1 MNEMGDIRLILGG
14 ARSGKSRFA
23 QTLAQQLGGDDVVF
37 VATAEPRDEEMSRR
51 ISLHHDTRNPRW
63 RTLEAA
69 TMVAQAIDAFEA
81 RPAVMLID
89 CLTLLV
95 SNVLFA
101 SGDEADANACEQAV
115 AKEVEQLLETCRRH
129 PGTTLFVSG
138 EVGLG
143 LVPES
148 AIGRLYR
155 DLLGSANQ
163 RVATHSSATY
173 LLVAGIPIDLKQL
186 ALQAEWQATWQGGS
200 TR

>member
-23 QTLAQQLGGDDVVF
+23 QTLAQQLGGDDVFF

-51 ISLHHDTRNPRW
+51 ISLHRDIRNPRW

-69 TMVAQAIDAFEA
+69 TAIGQAIDAAES

-101 SGDEADANACEQAV
+101 SGDAANADVCEQAV
-115 AKEVEQLLETCRRH
+115 AKEVDQLLETCHRH

-148 AIGRLYR
+148 PLGRLYR
-155 DLLGSANQ
+155 DLLGSTNQ
-163 RVATHSSATY
+163 RVAAYSSATY

-186 ALQAEWQATWQGGS
+186 ALHAERPPTLPRGS
-200 TR
+200 IR